1 MGTGPPGPRHR
12 TLSKPNMSRSG
23 TILIVMIVFVCAA
36 VTRAQD
42 LSALGQAVASGTSE
56 EKRSA
61 LFELRNIRTAEASRL
76 AVPALTDV
84 DELVRATAAG
94 SVVFLPPDEAVAV
107 LLPNLKDKEDFV
119 RRETA
124 YALGNVRNPA
134 ATKPLIEVVSKDK
147 SSEVRNAAIFALGE
161 IGDPSAVGFLTSL
174 LNGKPKDSKAFERS
188 SAAKAI
194 GRIAQTVQNSN
205 RSAVT
210 PESFLPDKYKSS
222 NSSSFRDLASE
233 STDFRTALATL
244 TNVLNNPKESSET
257 RREAAF
263 AIGAIDGNSGE
274 TLKKCA
280 VSPDYYLAEICK
292 EGLLKSASR

>member
-1 MGTGPPGPRHR
+1 
-12 TLSKPNMSRSG
+12 MSRSG
-23 TILIVMIVFVCAA
+23 TILIVMIVVLCASVA
-36 VTRAQD
+36 RAQD
-42 LSALGQAVASGTSE
+42 LSALGTAVAGGTAE

-61 LFELRNIRTAEASRL
+61 LFELRNVRTAEASRL
-76 AVPALTDV
+76 AVPALTDL

-124 YALGNVRNPA
+124 YALGKVRDRT
-134 ATKPLIEVVSKDK
+134 ATRPLIEVASNDK

-161 IGDPSAVGFLTSL
+161 IGDPSAVGFLASL

-188 SAAKAI
+188 SAAKSI
-194 GRIAQTVQNSN
+194 GRIAQAVQNSD

-222 NSSSFRDLASE
+222 NSSSFRDLSSE
-233 STDFRTALATL
+233 SPDFRSAVTSL

-263 AIGAIDGNSGE
+263 AIGAIDGISGE
-274 TLKKCA
+274 TLQKCA

-292 EGLLKSASR
+292 EGLLKSGSK